1 MILEYK
7 IDERAEEISVRS
19 FLKRQGLSTHLW
31 RRLKHQG
38 SLSVN
43 GEPVLRATLAK
54 LRGGDLLRCEIPEST
69 AIEPEELPL
78 DICYEDENL
87 LVVNKPA
94 QMLVHPVAKEQH
106 GTLANAVAHYYA
118 IKKEPC
124 VFHPTHRLDR
134 NTTGLVLIAKQP
146 HIQSLLTGKDGAR
159 FHRTY
164 LAVVHG
170 NFSCGEGTIESPIR
184 RKPGSFI
191 EQETHE
197 SGKSAVTRYRVIS
210 DSEEASLVELQPVTG
225 RTHQLR
231 VHLAGVGHP
240 ILGDDFYGE
249 PSPLIARQALHAYRL
264 DLVHPVTR
272 RPLAVEAPLPEDFI
286 SVLRVLQLPDTNNR
300 LNNLI
305 G

>member
-38 SLSVN
+38 SLTVN
-43 GEPVLRATLAK
+43 GQPVLRATLAK
-54 LRGGDLLRCEIPEST
+54 LRGGDVLRCEIPEST

-78 DICYEDENL
+78 DIRYEDENL
-87 LVVNKPA
+87 LIVNKPA
-94 QMLVHPVAKEQH
+94 QMIVHPVAKEQH
-106 GTLANAVAHYYA
+106 GTLANAVAYYYET
-118 IKKEPC
+118 KKEPC

-146 HIQSLLTGKDGAR
+146 HIQSLLTDKDGLR

-164 LAVVHG
+164 LAIAHG
-170 NFSCGEGTIESPIR
+170 HFIDGEGTIDFPIR

-197 SGKSAVTRYRVIS
+197 AGRSAITCYRVLAE
-210 DSEEASLVELQPVTG
+210 EEAVSLVELQPVTG

-231 VHLAGVGHP
+231 VHLAAVGHP
-240 ILGDDFYGE
+240 ILGDDLYGE

-264 DLVHPVTR
+264 ELVHPVTR
-272 RPLAVEAPLPEDFI
+272 LPLTVEATLPEDFLH
-286 SVLRVLQLPDTNNR
+286 VMEYFHFRK
-300 LNNLI
+300 
-305 G
+305 

>member
-1 MILEYK
+1 MILEYR

-38 SLSVN
+38 ILSIN
-43 GEPVLRATLAK
+43 GETVGRATLAK
-54 LRGGDLLRCEIPEST
+54 LRGGDILRCEIPEST
-69 AIEPEELPL
+69 AIAPEEIPL
-78 DICYEDENL
+78 DIRYEDENL

-94 QMLVHPVAKEQH
+94 QMLVHPIAKEQH
-106 GTLANAVAHYYA
+106 GTLANAVAYYYET
-118 IKKEPC
+118 KKEPC

-146 HIQSLLTGKDGAR
+146 HIQSLLTGKEGAR

-170 NFSCGEGTIESPIR
+170 KLSRGEGTIESPIR

-197 SGKSAVTRYRVIS
+197 TGKPAITRYRVMAEA
-210 DSEEASLVELQPVTG
+210 EEVSLVELQPVTG

-231 VHLAGVGHP
+231 VHLAAVGHP
-240 ILGDDFYGE
+240 ILGDDLYGE
-249 PSPLIARQALHAYRL
+249 PSLLIARQALHAYRL
-264 DLVHPVTR
+264 DLVHPVTHQ
-272 RPLAVEAPLPEDFI
+272 PLTVEAPLPEDFI
-286 SVLRVLQLPDTNNR
+286 SVLRGLRLPNS
-300 LNNLI
+300 
-305 G
+305 

>member
-43 GEPVLRATLAK
+43 GEPILRATLAK

-87 LVVNKPA
+87 LIVNKPT
-94 QMLVHPVAKEQH
+94 QMLVHPIAKEQH
-106 GTLANAVAHYYA
+106 GTLANAVAYYYET
-118 IKKEPC
+118 KKEPC

-146 HIQSLLTGKDGAR
+146 HIQSLLTDNDGLR

-164 LAVVHG
+164 LAIAHG
-170 NFSCGEGTIESPIR
+170 HFSDVAGTIDFPIR

-197 SGKSAVTRYRVIS
+197 AGRSASTCYRVLA
-210 DSEEASLVELQPVTG
+210 EEEEVSLVELQPVTG

-231 VHLAGVGHP
+231 VHLAAVGHP
-240 ILGDDFYGE
+240 ILGDDLYGE

-264 DLVHPVTR
+264 ELVHPVTR
-272 RPLAVEAPLPEDFI
+272 LPLTVEATLPEDFLH
-286 SVLRVLQLPDTNNR
+286 VMEYFHFRK
-300 LNNLI
+300 
-305 G
+305 

>member
-87 LVVNKPA
+87 LIVNKPA
-94 QMLVHPVAKEQH
+94 QMLVHPIAKEQH
-106 GTLANAVAHYYA
+106 GTLANAVAYYYET
-118 IKKEPC
+118 KKEPC

-146 HIQSLLTGKDGAR
+146 HIQSLLTDKDGLR

-164 LAVVHG
+164 LAIAHG
-170 NFSCGEGTIESPIR
+170 HFSDVEGTIDFPIR

-197 SGKSAVTRYRVIS
+197 AGRSAITCYRVLA
-210 DSEEASLVELQPVTG
+210 EEEEVSLVELQPVTG

-231 VHLAGVGHP
+231 VHLAAVGHP
-240 ILGDDFYGE
+240 ILGDDLYGE

-264 DLVHPVTR
+264 DLEHPVTR
-272 RPLAVEAPLPEDFI
+272 LPLTVEAT
-286 SVLRVLQLPDTNNR
+286 LPDDF
-300 LNNLI
+300 LHVMEYFHFHK
-305 G
+305 

>member
-87 LVVNKPA
+87 LIVNKPT
-94 QMLVHPVAKEQH
+94 QMLVHPIAKEQH
-106 GTLANAVAHYYA
+106 GTLANAVAYYYETQ
-118 IKKEPC
+118 KEPC

-146 HIQSLLTGKDGAR
+146 HIQSLLTDKDGLR

-164 LAVVHG
+164 LAIAHG
-170 NFSCGEGTIESPIR
+170 HFSDVEGTIDFPIR

-197 SGKSAVTRYRVIS
+197 AGRSAITCYRVLA
-210 DSEEASLVELQPVTG
+210 EEEEVSLVELQPVTG

-231 VHLAGVGHP
+231 VHLAAVGHP
-240 ILGDDFYGE
+240 ILGDDLYGE
-249 PSPLIARQALHAYRL
+249 PSPLIARQALHAYHIEFT
-264 DLVHPVTR
+264 HPATGQYMTF
-272 RPLAVEAPLPEDFI
+272 ETDYPEDI
-286 SVLRVLQLPDTNNR
+286 KSALSKLKEAVR
-300 LNNLI
+300 
-305 G
+305 

>member
-7 IDERAEEISVRS
+7 INERAEEISVRS

-78 DICYEDENL
+78 DIRYEDENL
-87 LVVNKPA
+87 LIVNKPA
-94 QMLVHPVAKEQH
+94 QMLVHPIAKEQH
-106 GTLANAVAHYYA
+106 GTLANAVAYYYET
-118 IKKEPC
+118 KKEPC

-146 HIQSLLTGKDGAR
+146 HIQSLLTDKDGLR

-164 LAVVHG
+164 LAIAHG
-170 NFSCGEGTIESPIR
+170 HFSDVEGTIDFPIR

-197 SGKSAVTRYRVIS
+197 AGRSASTCYRVLA
-210 DSEEASLVELQPVTG
+210 EEEEVSLVELQPVTG

-231 VHLAGVGHP
+231 VHLAAVDHP
-240 ILGDDFYGE
+240 ILGDDLYGE
-249 PSPLIARQALHAYRL
+249 LSPLIARQALHAYRL
-264 DLVHPVTR
+264 ELVHPVTR
-272 RPLAVEAPLPEDFI
+272 LPLTVEAT
-286 SVLRVLQLPDTNNR
+286 LPDDF
-300 LNNLI
+300 LHVMEYFHFHK
-305 G
+305 

>member
-19 FLKRQGLSTHLW
+19 FLKRQGISTHLW

-38 SLSVN
+38 VLFIN
-43 GEPVLRATLAK
+43 CEPVLRATLAK
-54 LRGGDLLRCEIPEST
+54 LRGGDVLRCEIPEST
-69 AIEPEELPL
+69 AIEPEEIPL

-87 LVVNKPA
+87 LIVNKPA
-94 QMLVHPVAKEQH
+94 QMLVHPIAKEQH

-118 IKKEPC
+118 TQKEPC

-170 NFSCGEGTIESPIR
+170 KLPNGDGTIDLPIR
-184 RKPGSFI
+184 RKPTSFI
-191 EQETHE
+191 EQEIHE
-197 SGKSAVTRYRVIS
+197 TGKPAVTRYRVIS
-210 DSEEASLVELQPVTG
+210 ASDAFSLAELRPITG

-231 VHLAGVGHP
+231 VHLAAVGHP
-240 ILGDDFYGE
+240 ILGDDLYGA

-264 DLVHPVTR
+264 DLVHPVTHE
-272 RPLAVEAPLPEDFI
+272 PLTIEAPLPEDYI
-286 SVLRVLQLPDTNNR
+286 SVLHCLGLPCQ
-300 LNNLI
+300 
-305 G
+305 

>member
-69 AIEPEELPL
+69 AIEPEEIPL

-94 QMLVHPVAKEQH
+94 QMLVHPIAKEQH
-106 GTLANAVAHYYA
+106 GTLANAVAYYYET
-118 IKKEPC
+118 KKEPC

-146 HIQSLLTGKDGAR
+146 HIQSLLTDKDGLR

-164 LAVVHG
+164 LAIAHG
-170 NFSCGEGTIESPIR
+170 HFSDVEGTIDFPIR

-197 SGKSAVTRYRVIS
+197 AGRSAITCYRVLA
-210 DSEEASLVELQPVTG
+210 EEEEVSLVELQPVTG

-231 VHLAGVGHP
+231 VHLAAVGHP
-240 ILGDDFYGE
+240 ILGDDLYGE

-264 DLVHPVTR
+264 ELVHPVTR
-272 RPLAVEAPLPEDFI
+272 LPLTVEAT
-286 SVLRVLQLPDTNNR
+286 LPDDF
-300 LNNLI
+300 LHVMAYFHFHK
-305 G
+305 

>member
-78 DICYEDENL
+78 DIRYEDENL

-94 QMLVHPVAKEQH
+94 QMIVHPVAKEQH
-106 GTLANAVAHYYA
+106 GTLANAVAYYYET
-118 IKKEPC
+118 KKEPC

-146 HIQSLLTGKDGAR
+146 HIQSLLTDKDGLR

-164 LAVVHG
+164 LAIAHG
-170 NFSCGEGTIESPIR
+170 HFSDVEGTIDFPIR

-197 SGKSAVTRYRVIS
+197 AGRSAITCYRVLA
-210 DSEEASLVELQPVTG
+210 EEEEVSLVELQPVTG

-231 VHLAGVGHP
+231 VHLAAVDHP
-240 ILGDDFYGE
+240 ILGDDLYGE

-264 DLVHPVTR
+264 ELVHPVTR
-272 RPLAVEAPLPEDFI
+272 LPLTVEATLPEDFLH
-286 SVLRVLQLPDTNNR
+286 VMEYFHFRT
-300 LNNLI
+300 
-305 G
+305 

>member
-38 SLSVN
+38 SLFVN

-87 LVVNKPA
+87 LIVNKPA
-94 QMLVHPVAKEQH
+94 QMIVHPIAKEQH
-106 GTLANAVAHYYA
+106 GTLANAVAYYYET
-118 IKKEPC
+118 KKEPC

-146 HIQSLLTGKDGAR
+146 HIQSLLTDKDGLR

-164 LAVVHG
+164 LAIAHG
-170 NFSCGEGTIESPIR
+170 HFSDVEGTIDFPIR

-197 SGKSAVTRYRVIS
+197 AGRSAITCYRVLA
-210 DSEEASLVELQPVTG
+210 EEEEVSLVELQPVTG

-231 VHLAGVGHP
+231 VHLAAVDHP
-240 ILGDDFYGE
+240 ILGDDLYGE

-264 DLVHPVTR
+264 ELVHPVTR
-272 RPLAVEAPLPEDFI
+272 LPLTVEAT
-286 SVLRVLQLPDTNNR
+286 LPDDF
-300 LNNLI
+300 LHVMEYFHFHK
-305 G
+305 

>member
-54 LRGGDLLRCEIPEST
+54 LRGGDLMRCEIPEST

-78 DICYEDENL
+78 DIRYEDENL
-87 LVVNKPA
+87 LIVNKPA
-94 QMLVHPVAKEQH
+94 QMLVHPVAKEQR
-106 GTLANAVAHYYA
+106 GTLANAVAYYYET
-118 IKKEPC
+118 KKEPC

-146 HIQSLLTGKDGAR
+146 HIQSLLTDNDGLR

-164 LAVVHG
+164 LAIAHG
-170 NFSCGEGTIESPIR
+170 HFSDVEGTIDFPIR

-197 SGKSAVTRYRVIS
+197 AGRSAVTCYRVLA
-210 DSEEASLVELQPVTG
+210 EEEEVSLVELQPVTG

-231 VHLAGVGHP
+231 VHLAAVGHP
-240 ILGDDFYGE
+240 ILGDDLYGE

-264 DLVHPVTR
+264 ELVHPVTR
-272 RPLAVEAPLPEDFI
+272 LPLTVEAT
-286 SVLRVLQLPDTNNR
+286 LPDDF
-300 LNNLI
+300 LHVMEYFHFHK
-305 G
+305 